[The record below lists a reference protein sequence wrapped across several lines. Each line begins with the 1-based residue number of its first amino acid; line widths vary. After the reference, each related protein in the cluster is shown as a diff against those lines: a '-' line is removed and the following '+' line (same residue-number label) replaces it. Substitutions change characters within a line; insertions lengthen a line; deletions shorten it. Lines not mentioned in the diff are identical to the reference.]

1 MTRFRD
7 VRREVSGA
15 SGQKKYQ
22 ELRYMKRIMT
32 VGAALLL
39 FFLWACATDSG
50 VIPPGGLSFGSGDSQ
65 RGSGDT
71 DSADSGNSRSGAEAD
86 SWTLAGARQAAAG
99 LYKGI
104 MPYPNSKGLETVIR
118 LREDGSYMLR
128 SRVVGKVE
136 GTSELQ
142 GSFDINR
149 EGIVRL
155 DKSAVDTVSP
165 LYALD
170 QSTDPPTLTQL
181 DNQGQVLAGDSAG
194 GYVLK
199 KFPQAITET
208 YWKLVRLSGSPVI
221 WTGDR
226 KREPHIILKLEGARV
241 LGHSGTN
248 SFSGTYTV
256 KDGGGI
262 SFSQMRST
270 MIASPNMKIEMELYK
285 ALDTADSYTINENGF
300 TIGVKGREPAAV
312 FEAVYLY

>member
-1 MTRFRD
+1 M
-7 VRREVSGA
+7 
-15 SGQKKYQ
+15 
-22 ELRYMKRIMT
+22 RYMKRIMT
-32 VGAALLL
+32 AGAALLL

-50 VIPPGGLSFGSGDSQ
+50 AIPPGSLSFGSGDPQ

-71 DSADSGNSRSGAEAD
+71 DSADSGNSRNGAEAD
-86 SWTLAGARQAAAG
+86 SWTLAGARRAAAG

-104 MPYPNSKGLETVIR
+104 MPYPNSKGIETVIR
-118 LREDGSYMLR
+118 LREDGSYILR
-128 SRVVGKVE
+128 SRIIGKVE
-136 GTSELQ
+136 DTFELQ
-142 GSFDINR
+142 GNFDINR
-149 EGIVRL
+149 EWIIRL
-155 DKSAVDTVSP
+155 DKSSANTVSP

-170 QSTDPPTLTQL
+170 LSTDPPTLTQL
-181 DNQGQVLAGDSAG
+181 DNQGQALAGDNPS
-194 GYVLK
+194 GYILK

-208 YWKLVRLSGSPVI
+208 YWKLVRVSGNPVI

-226 KREPHIILKLEGARV
+226 KREPHIILKLEGSKV

-262 SFSQMRST
+262 SFSQIRST

-300 TIGVKGREPAAV
+300 SIGIKGKEPAAV